1 MDAQTTFQLTAS
13 TAASACSGASLAFWL
28 LSVEARK
35 QPAFHKKPV
44 LLSQAVIGGVIIIG
58 SIVSIV
64 LAIRLAS
71 SNSGD
76 TFSSIQETGSG
87 CLLLLLVLNEYL
99 SVSTLQSEITH
110 MVAGAFVVGTVLML
124 SLSIYLPDHR
134 NVLLSSFMVTSL

>member
-1 MDAQTTFQLTAS
+1 MVKIEALFPSNQISNMDAQTTFQLTAS

-71 SNSGD
+71 SNSGKLPAAENNPC
-76 TFSSIQETGSG
+76 IPNHH
-87 CLLLLLVLNEYL
+87 CRRHILVNPRNWER
-99 SVSTLQSEITH
+99 
-110 MVAGAFVVGTVLML
+110 L
-124 SLSIYLPDHR
+124 SLAFAR
-134 NVLLSSFMVTSL
+134 FK